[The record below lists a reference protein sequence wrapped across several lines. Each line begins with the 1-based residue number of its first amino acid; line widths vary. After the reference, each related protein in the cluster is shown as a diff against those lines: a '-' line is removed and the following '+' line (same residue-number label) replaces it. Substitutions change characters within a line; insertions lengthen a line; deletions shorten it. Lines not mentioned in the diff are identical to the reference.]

1 MKVGDKLSKEKK
13 RKIPDDK
20 TKEGLVYFEI
30 WGILFIL
37 FSLILLSQLGPV
49 GRTLNTLMKMVFG
62 DWYWLIL
69 IFMFYYGVM
78 MIIYHEFITYSS
90 IKIKGFIFIS
100 AGLLIYSH
108 YPIYNAVNLENSNI
122 ISESYNLYM
131 SYLNRQQSNATY
143 GGGLLGAFLL
153 WITYAFF
160 GRVGTKIVAIILLI
174 SGIAYLFE
182 KTIYDFIDDVY
193 FGVIKLYK
201 SVKKVILGTLDKMK
215 EVSEQNKL
223 QKKELVIDKVPV
235 TSDSQKFENLVFT
248 KSETVEV
255 KPNKYYK
262 PNIKKLKYHENKQIL
277 ENQKVITIENAK
289 IINDFLKS
297 ILLNLEINEVY
308 IGPTI
313 STYIIEVEN
322 SIKSK
327 KIKNY
332 EKDLFIRLNVNNIRM
347 YEKYDS
353 KQCLFIE
360 IPNKYRYL
368 VSLREILEDNTDKNL
383 IPIGRNFCGNIY
395 GINFSK
401 MSNILVIGNDI
412 KSKID
417 LLKTII
423 NVIYYQY
430 SPEEFQLILCDSTK
444 YELNDYEKIHHLY
457 YPFISDFHSMR
468 PMLIKLYSEV
478 DKRLD
483 LVNNNIENFK
493 PILLILNDFVDFYI
507 NDNDYLK
514 YLNYILVHGA
524 RVNIYVI
531 YATNNLD
538 EQILTNNL
546 RAQFDSIIAFLI
558 NSKELSFKYLED
570 DLTKLLKEG
579 DCVIYSRSDNSC
591 MRVQIANLTEDDNLI
606 WQ

>member
-1 MKVGDKLSKEKK
+1 MSKEKK
-13 RKIPDDK
+13 RKVPEDK

-49 GRTLNTLMKMVFG
+49 GRTLNTLMKMIFG

-108 YPIYNAVNLENSNI
+108 YPVYNAVNIENSNI
-122 ISESYNLYM
+122 ITESYNLYM
-131 SYLNRQQSNATY
+131 SYLNRQYINATY
-143 GGGLLGAFLL
+143 GGGLLGAFLF
-153 WITYAFF
+153 WITYALF
-160 GRVGTKIVAIILLI
+160 GRVGTRIVALVLLI

-201 SVKKVILGTLDKMK
+201 AIKKVILGTIDKMK
-215 EVSEQNKL
+215 EVSEQNKM

-235 TSDSQKFENLVFT
+235 SSENQKFENLVFT
-248 KSETVEV
+248 KNETINII
-255 KPNKYYK
+255 PNKYIK
-262 PNIKKLKYHENKQIL
+262 PNIKKLKYHENKEIL
-277 ENQKVITIENAK
+277 ENQKEITIKNAK
-289 IINDFLKS
+289 IINEFLNA
-297 ILLNLEINEVY
+297 IFLNLEISEVY

-332 EKDLFIRLNVNNIRM
+332 EFDLLARLNVNNIRI

-353 KQCLFIE
+353 KQCLYIE

-368 VSLREILEDNTDKNL
+368 VSLREILEENIDNKM
-383 IPIGRNFCGNIY
+383 IPIGRDYCGNLY
-395 GINFSK
+395 SINFSK

-412 KSKID
+412 NSKID

-423 NVIYYQY
+423 STVYYQFT
-430 SPEEFQLILCDSTK
+430 PEEFQMILCDSTK
-444 YELNDYEKIHHLY
+444 YELN
-457 YPFISDFHSMR
+457 
-468 PMLIKLYSEV
+468 
-478 DKRLD
+478 
-483 LVNNNIENFK
+483 N
-493 PILLILNDFVDFYI
+493 
-507 NDNDYLK
+507 
-514 YLNYILVHGA
+514 
-524 RVNIYVI
+524 
-531 YATNNLD
+531 
-538 EQILTNNL
+538 
-546 RAQFDSIIAFLI
+546 
-558 NSKELSFKYLED
+558 
-570 DLTKLLKEG
+570 
-579 DCVIYSRSDNSC
+579 
-591 MRVQIANLTEDDNLI
+591 
-606 WQ
+606 